1 MDKSLKN
8 IQKSKTIISEYD
20 KGKNDIKINLNNIKN
35 ENEKNEKLCTDIALS
50 RLFLHKRNN
59 YFTEKG
65 YLKQICISPRDIV
78 TNVNE
83 SYDYFQKIKKK
94 QRNVSIDQ
102 LKNSKMQETLYRFE
116 SYKDKCKEIS
126 KSLTRS
132 HQRAFIK
139 QKNSKDY
146 FKKSKVKEMGALL
159 SNNTILK
166 NETEIFKNLVRELK
180 FYFSEDYDIISE
192 YFKINSNLI
201 KNEGRQIKLFNIA
214 LDLVK
219 QIIQIYEEKNLNN
232 TCDIAIDLYNA
243 LFEDFRDHLSYNSLN
258 RANFLYKLWNFKQ
271 EEIDKKINKINES
284 LNEAG
289 IKMEGINE
297 KNSRLLEEI
306 KVSNKKYHTIE
317 NDKFVL
323 KNENDKLKVLIPEKE
338 KRIEDLEHIISD
350 LNEDLQKR
358 INAYSDL
365 LNKYNARI
373 QGNKFLHFPSS
384 LSHNFDNEDSL
395 SRSSIDNKN
404 DDFINNQLNYDF
416 NNDDFNKNNNI
427 NKEKNIKNEN
437 NNNNK
442 IDINS
447 KNDNNINK
455 NENNKDNN
463 KKINPNK
470 KRKLS
475 INLNYRNIMHIDK
488 KDSNRHS
495 VINNKENQRRN
506 QILRSVIN
514 KQKKKENEN
523 NNENIIKERKS
534 IFGSLKSKIKQTS
547 NYLNDIQKYESNPN
561 IFSEDLEK
569 PNEIKTKIIENKKNE
584 NKEIIELDLYMNK
597 GVELIEKYKDKEVQ
611 TDISGT
617 KNENISNN
625 LLEDLLNRENNE
637 EIKNKI
643 SQFFIDYELKTQEVL
658 KLREDLEKIQDSNEQ
673 IVETYSDMFNE
684 YKNTM
689 KFSKDEIENIIN
701 EKNDLNKINEVYNS
715 LNEINEK
722 IKKTLKENQV
732 SDMYDY
738 GDEYANTIRRGSL
751 ITNMLPKEEEI
762 LNYNKDNKDSNNI
775 IIEEKKKRNKVR
787 RKSNIFDQNKLQQA
801 KNKAFQKRSEVDFNN
816 EKFNY
821 ESIFHD
827 FLKRQKDIKLSMT
840 LRKVL
845 KNIDYILFDF
855 IEQVYFRKD
864 KLKYSRDE
872 RYIDFGEAVYFYFL
886 KNYGVEKLVEK
897 KYIGFLRG
905 LYEYENENGRIKI
918 FLNLLQIKRYNYDEK
933 KKICV
938 RKKSSDDN
946 SNDFYSNFVTRQI
959 ILAIQFLR
967 VNNFIIK
974 VLNDQGIPIIYIKY
988 PKLTESL
995 ISHISNFHI
1004 SQEMKDKIINSIEIN
1019 KKSVEKV
1026 MSQVILFDKLIEMLI
1041 NVCVLYEHNF
1051 TSNLKIIFDS
1061 FCYDDKLNFFEY
1073 LTINEYLLGHKV
1085 SFEILNKLFY
1095 VGKENKMD
1103 FERFE
1108 TINIELDNLDIN
1120 KFNNFSN
1127 IDINKVKKI
1136 LLHLKEI
1143 ILSNQ
1148 ITIFDNII
1156 NRFKLVKFKQLSDFF
1171 IDKTSKI
1178 KNLIAM
1184 MKDEEFEIEH
1194 FLSIKLLDKVS
1205 LDLYKESKVSEMLGS
1220 LEKIHNLISLYN
1232 ITDNEN
1238 YLLTYIRSKNQK

>member
-1 MDKSLKN
+1 MDNKSYKN
-8 IQKSKTIISEYD
+8 IQKNKTIISDYNTA
-20 KGKNDIKINLNNIKN
+20 KIDINNNLNKLKN

-65 YLKQICISPRDIV
+65 FLKQICISPRDIV

-102 LKNSKMQETLYRFE
+102 LKNTKMQETLYRFE
-116 SYKDKCKEIS
+116 SYKDKCNEIS
-126 KSLTRS
+126 KSLTRN
-132 HQRAFIK
+132 HQRCFIK
-139 QKNSKDY
+139 KNNSKDY
-146 FKKSKVKEMGALL
+146 FKKSKIKEMGALL

-201 KNEGRQIKLFNIA
+201 KNEGRQIKFFNIA

-219 QIIQIYEEKNLNN
+219 QIIQVYEDKKLNN

-243 LFEDFRDHLSYNSLN
+243 LFEDFRDHLSLNSLN

-271 EEIDKKINKINES
+271 EQIDKKISKINES
-284 LNEAG
+284 LNDYGMKIESL
-289 IKMEGINE
+289 NE

-317 NDKFVL
+317 NDKFIL
-323 KNENDKLKVLIPEKE
+323 KNENDKLKFLIPEKE

-373 QGNKFLHFPSS
+373 QGNKFLHFTSS
-384 LSHNFDNEDSL
+384 LSNNLDNEESL
-395 SRSSIDNKN
+395 SKTSSIDNKN
-404 DDFINNQLNYDF
+404 DDNINIKMNYELNEDEFNKNF
-416 NNDDFNKNNNI
+416 NNNKNNNSNE
-427 NKEKNIKNEN
+427 NKNNENEN
-437 NNNNK
+437 NNN
-442 IDINS
+442 D
-447 KNDNNINK
+447 
-455 NENNKDNN
+455 N
-463 KKINPNK
+463 KKSNINK

-475 INLNYRNIMHIDK
+475 INLNYRNSMFIEK

-495 VINNKENQRRN
+495 VALITNNKENQRRN

-523 NNENIIKERKS
+523 KDENIIKERKS
-534 IFGSLKSKIKQTS
+534 IFGMNLKSKIKQTS
-547 NYLNDIQKYESNPN
+547 NYLNDLQKFESNPN
-561 IFSEDLEK
+561 IFGEELEK

-584 NKEIIELDLYMNK
+584 NKEIVELDLYMNK
-597 GVELIEKYKDKEVQ
+597 GVEFIEKYKDKEIQ

-625 LLEDLLNRENNE
+625 LLEDLLNVENNQ

-643 SQFFIDYELKTQEVL
+643 SQFFIEYELKTQEIL
-658 KLREDLEKIQDSNEQ
+658 QLREDLEKIQDSNEH
-673 IVETYSDMFNE
+673 IIETYSDIFNS
-684 YKNTM
+684 YKDTM
-689 KFSKDEIENIIN
+689 KFSKKEIENIIN
-701 EKNDLNKINEVYNS
+701 NNNTELNKENETYNI

-722 IKKTLKENQV
+722 IKNTLNENQV
-732 SDMYDY
+732 SDMYDF
-738 GDEYANTIRRGSL
+738 GDEYANSIRRGSL
-751 ITNMLPKEEEI
+751 NMIMMPKEEEI
-762 LNYNKDNKDSNNI
+762 LNYNKDNKNNNNNI
-775 IIEEKKKRNKVR
+775 IIEEKKKKVNKIR

-816 EKFNY
+816 ERFNY
-821 ESIFHD
+821 ESIYHD
-827 FLKRQKDIKLSMT
+827 FLKRKKDIKLSMT

-918 FLNLLQIKRYNYDEK
+918 FLNLLQIKRFDFDEK
-933 KKICV
+933 KKV
-938 RKKSSDDN
+938 FFRRKSNDDN
-946 SNDFYSNFVTRQI
+946 SIDFYSNFVTRQI
-959 ILAIQFLR
+959 ILTIQFLR
-967 VNNFIIK
+967 VNNFIVK
-974 VLNDQGIPIIYIKY
+974 VINDQGIPIVYIKY

-1004 SQEMKDKIINSIEIN
+1004 SQQMKDKITNSIELN

-1026 MSQVILFDKLIEMLI
+1026 MSQVILFDKIIDMLFSI
-1041 NVCVLYEHNF
+1041 CVLYEHNF
-1051 TSNLKIIFDS
+1051 TSTLKIIFNS
-1061 FCYDDKLNFFEY
+1061 FCFDDKLNFFEY
-1073 LTINEYLLGHKV
+1073 LTLNEYLLGHKV
-1085 SFEILNKLFY
+1085 SYELLNKLFF
-1095 VGKENKMD
+1095 VDKENKMD

-1108 TINIELDNLDIN
+1108 TIIIELDNLDMN
-1120 KFNNFSN
+1120 KFNEFSN
-1127 IDINKVKKI
+1127 YDINKVKKT

-1143 ILSNQ
+1143 ILSKQ
-1148 ITIFDNII
+1148 VTIFDNII
-1156 NRFKLVKFKQLSDFF
+1156 NRLKVVKYKQISDFF

-1178 KNLIAM
+1178 KNLIAT

-1194 FLSIKLLDKVS
+1194 FLSIKLLDKAS
-1205 LDLYKESKVSEMLGS
+1205 LNLYQESKVYEIFGS

-1232 ITDNEN
+1232 VTDNEN
-1238 YLLTYIRSKNQK
+1238 YLLSYIRSKNQK

>member
-1 MDKSLKN
+1 MDNKSYKN
-8 IQKSKTIISEYD
+8 IQKNKTIISDYNTA
-20 KGKNDIKINLNNIKN
+20 KIDINNNLNKLKN

-65 YLKQICISPRDIV
+65 FLKQICISPRDIV

-102 LKNSKMQETLYRFE
+102 LKNTKMQETLYRFE
-116 SYKDKCKEIS
+116 SYKDKCNEIS
-126 KSLTRS
+126 KSLTRN
-132 HQRAFIK
+132 HQRCFIK
-139 QKNSKDY
+139 KNKSKDY
-146 FKKSKVKEMGALL
+146 FKKTKIKEMGALL

-201 KNEGRQIKLFNIA
+201 KNEGRQIKFFNIA

-219 QIIQIYEEKNLNN
+219 QIIQVYEDKKLNN

-243 LFEDFRDHLSYNSLN
+243 LFEDFRDHLSLNSLN

-284 LNEAG
+284 LNDAG

-317 NDKFVL
+317 NDKFIL
-323 KNENDKLKVLIPEKE
+323 KNENDKLKFLIPEKE

-365 LNKYNARI
+365 LNKYNARF
-373 QGNKFLHFPSS
+373 QGQNILHLTS
-384 LSHNFDNEDSL
+384 LSNNFDNEESL
-395 SRSSIDNKN
+395 SKTSSIDNKN
-404 DDFINNQLNYDF
+404 DDNINIKMNYELNEDEFNKNF
-416 NNDDFNKNNNI
+416 NNNKNNNSNE
-427 NKEKNIKNEN
+427 NKNNENEN
-437 NNNNK
+437 NNN
-442 IDINS
+442 D
-447 KNDNNINK
+447 
-455 NENNKDNN
+455 N
-463 KKINPNK
+463 KKSNINK

-475 INLNYRNIMHIDK
+475 INLNYRNSMFIEK

-495 VINNKENQRRN
+495 VALITNNKENQRRN

-523 NNENIIKERKS
+523 KDENIIKERKS
-534 IFGSLKSKIKQTS
+534 IFGMNLKSKIKQTS
-547 NYLNDIQKYESNPN
+547 NYINDLQKFESNPN
-561 IFSEDLEK
+561 IFGEELEK

-584 NKEIIELDLYMNK
+584 NKEIVELDLYMNK
-597 GVELIEKYKDKEVQ
+597 GVEFIEKYKDKEVQ

-625 LLEDLLNRENNE
+625 LLEDLLNGENNE

-643 SQFFIDYELKTQEVL
+643 SQFFIEYELKTQEIL
-658 KLREDLEKIQDSNEQ
+658 QLREDLEKIQDSNEH
-673 IVETYSDMFNE
+673 IIETYSDIFNS
-684 YKNTM
+684 YKDTM
-689 KFSKDEIENIIN
+689 KFSKKEIENIIN
-701 EKNDLNKINEVYNS
+701 NNNTELNKENETYNI

-722 IKKTLKENQV
+722 INNTLKENQV
-732 SDMYDY
+732 SDMYDF
-738 GDEYANTIRRGSL
+738 GDEYANSIRRGSL
-751 ITNMLPKEEEI
+751 NMIMMPKEEEI
-762 LNYNKDNKDSNNI
+762 LNYNKDNKNNNNNI
-775 IIEEKKKRNKVR
+775 IIEEKKKKVNKIR

-816 EKFNY
+816 ERFNY
-821 ESIFHD
+821 ESIYHE
-827 FLKRQKDIKLSMT
+827 FLKRKKDIKLSMT

-845 KNIDYILFDF
+845 KNVDYILFDF

-918 FLNLLQIKRYNYDEK
+918 FLNLLQIKRFDFDEK
-933 KKICV
+933 KKV
-938 RKKSSDDN
+938 FFRRKSNDDN
-946 SNDFYSNFVTRQI
+946 SIDFYSNFVTRQI
-959 ILAIQFLR
+959 ILTIQFLR
-967 VNNFIIK
+967 VNNFIVK
-974 VLNDQGIPIIYIKY
+974 VINDQGIPIVYIKY

-1004 SQEMKDKIINSIEIN
+1004 SQQMKDKITNSIELN

-1026 MSQVILFDKLIEMLI
+1026 MSQVILFDKIIDMLFSI
-1041 NVCVLYEHNF
+1041 CVLYEHNF
-1051 TSNLKIIFDS
+1051 TSTLKIIFNS
-1061 FCYDDKLNFFEY
+1061 FCFDDKLNFFEY
-1073 LTINEYLLGHKV
+1073 LTLNEYLLGHKV
-1085 SFEILNKLFY
+1085 SYELLNKLFF
-1095 VGKENKMD
+1095 VDKENKMD

-1108 TINIELDNLDIN
+1108 TIIIELDNLDMN
-1120 KFNNFSN
+1120 KFNEFSN
-1127 IDINKVKKI
+1127 YDINKVKKT

-1143 ILSNQ
+1143 ILSKQ
-1148 ITIFDNII
+1148 VTIFDNII
-1156 NRFKLVKFKQLSDFF
+1156 NRLKVVKYKQISDFF

-1178 KNLIAM
+1178 KNLIAI

-1205 LDLYKESKVSEMLGS
+1205 LNLYQESKVYEIFGS

-1232 ITDNEN
+1232 VTDNEN
-1238 YLLTYIRSKNQK
+1238 YLLSYIRSKNQK